1 MGNDVSAS
9 FKGTPDFN
17 TRLDQ
22 VFNQEE
28 AFEAFKAKLA

>member
-9 FKGTPDFN
+9 FKGTPDVN

>member
-9 FKGTPDFN
+9 FKGTEN
-17 TRLDQ
+17 VETKLDQ

-28 AFEAFKAKLA
+28 AFKAFKAKLA